1 MSTQTDVKS
10 VSASLA
16 GALGIGGTGLNLVRV
31 KAVYFNVTAST
42 SGVIN
47 LLDGSGGTN
56 RFSISVPVGYS
67 YLLLPGEGIRF
78 TNDVYLN
85 FGGTV
90 TGSVTV
96 FYG

>member
-10 VSASLA
+10 VTASVA
-16 GALGIGGTGLNLVRV
+16 GPLGIGGTSLNLVRV
-31 KAVYFNVTAST
+31 KGVYFNVTSST
-42 SGVIN
+42 NGVIN
-47 LLDGSGGTN
+47 LLDGNGGTA
-56 RFSISVPVGYS
+56 RFSVSVPVGYF
-67 YLLLPGEGIRF
+67 YMLLPGEGIRY
-78 TNDVYLN
+78 TNDVYLS

>member
-10 VSASLA
+10 VTLAAA
-16 GALGIGGTGLNLVRV
+16 GALGIGGTNQNLVRV

-42 SGVIN
+42 SGVVS
-47 LLDGSGGTN
+47 LLDGNGGVS
-56 RFSISVPVGYS
+56 RFSISVPVGS
-67 YLLLPGEGIRF
+67 GYLLLPGEGIRY
-78 TNDVYLN
+78 TNDVYLI